1 MTAAPPHWTTID
13 WSAHTHSA
21 VVSGRTVSYV
31 DYGAGDTVVLVH
43 GLGGSWQSWLEN
55 IPALGARYRVIALD
69 LAGFG
74 LSDPLP
80 HESDMTAHV
89 ETVTGL
95 LDSLAL
101 DDAMVV
107 GHSLGG
113 LVTLCVAMWRPDRV
127 RAVAL
132 VSGGGIPLSAARLAL
147 ILQGFRLFSL
157 LIHLPGV
164 ASRVARH
171 AVLRRVLL
179 GPALGDWRSMSPE
192 LARIAIPLMAAPG
205 FVSTARIG
213 AAALAAVDPRLV
225 RAQTLMIW
233 GENDRIL
240 PVHSARAMVRQMP
253 DAQLVELP
261 GIGHCAMFEVPDEVN
276 RLLLEFL
283 DQHAHESVDERH
295 RDERTG

>member
-1 MTAAPPHWTTID
+1 MTTAPHWTTID
-13 WSAHTHSA
+13 WTQHERTATI
-21 VVSGRTVSYV
+21 SGRTVSYV
-31 DYGAGDTVVLVH
+31 DYGVGDTVVLVH

-55 IPALGARYRVIALD
+55 IPALGTRYRVIALD

-74 LSDPLP
+74 RSEPLP
-80 HESDMTAHV
+80 RDGEMADHV

-95 LDSLAL
+95 LDSLGL

-113 LVTLCVAMWRPDRV
+113 LVTLCIAMWRPDRV

-132 VSGGGIPLSAARLAL
+132 VSGGGIPLSPARLAL
-147 ILQGFRLFSL
+147 ILQGFRVFSL

-164 ASRVARH
+164 ASTVARH
-171 AVLRRVLL
+171 AALRRILL

-213 AAALAAVDPRLV
+213 AAALAAVNPRLV
-225 RAQTLMIW
+225 PMQTLMIW

-240 PVHSARAMVRQMP
+240 PVHSARTMVRRMP

-261 GIGHCAMFEVPDEVN
+261 GVGHCAMFEVPDEVN
-276 RLLLEFL
+276 RLLLDFL
-283 DQHAHESVDERH
+283 GKHAHESTDERPH
-295 RDERTG
+295 DERTG